1 MIFQCNRC
9 LKFFSYKTN
18 YLNHLRRKIPC
29 KENIQKNIDQIV
41 STKIESES
49 NVSICFRNGNKLT
62 YLETNGN
69 KMETKN
75 QCLICNKIYQN
86 RSGLFKHKK
95 SKHPNYETELS
106 KINNKSNISSG
117 KSEFDKFK
125 ELFIQDSSLKD
136 KRIENLMQIINE
148 KNTLIEDMVK
158 TSKNKTINNTN
169 NTTNNNTTNNNNGI
183 INNVTI
189 VGFGKEDYGLLNSE
203 EIHKILCDINNDPLT
218 TSIEMIHFNQR
229 LPQYQN
235 IKLKDIKSKYIDIHN
250 GSFWQKQSKS
260 NIIDETLD
268 NHMYNIK
275 SLKEEFPNKAK
286 IKKSVSRLI
295 NNYDLH
301 YDLETED
308 KKSLTNKK
316 LVKNIGTE
324 KEKICLAIIN
334 NGNNLT
340 PILTNNEIM
349 DV

>member
-1 MIFQCNRC
+1 
-9 LKFFSYKTN
+9 
-18 YLNHLRRKIPC
+18 
-29 KENIQKNIDQIV
+29 
-41 STKIESES
+41 
-49 NVSICFRNGNKLT
+49 
-62 YLETNGN
+62 
-69 KMETKN
+69 METKN

>member
-1 MIFQCNRC
+1 MEEHLLLTNDVKCCQTAT
-9 LKFFSYKTN
+9 FS
-18 YLNHLRRKIPC
+18 
-29 KENIQKNIDQIV
+29 
-41 STKIESES
+41 
-49 NVSICFRNGNKLT
+49 
-62 YLETNGN
+62 N
-69 KMETKN
+69 KMETNVVKN
-75 QCLICNKIYQN
+75 QCLICYKIYQD
-86 RSGLFKHKK
+86 RSGLFRHKK
-95 SKHPNYETELS
+95 TKHPNYESDLNEINYKKYKDNSEIEELK
-106 KINNKSNISSG
+106 KIFIKESLENKQKIEQLAKNLD
-117 KSEFDKFK
+117 DKNK
-125 ELFIQDSSLKD
+125 
-136 KRIENLMQIINE
+136 
-148 KNTLIEDMVK
+148 LIETIIK
-158 TSKNKTINNTN
+158 TSKNKTINNTNNTTNN